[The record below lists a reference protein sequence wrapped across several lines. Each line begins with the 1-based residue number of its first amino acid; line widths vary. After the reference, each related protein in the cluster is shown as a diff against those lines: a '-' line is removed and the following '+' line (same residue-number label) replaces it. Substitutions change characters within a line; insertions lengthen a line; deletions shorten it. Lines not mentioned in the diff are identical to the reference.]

1 MRVEKTQL
9 VSDIG
14 KLLNE
19 SSFMYFVS
27 YRGLSVKDFS
37 EFRGALAKHDAKC
50 HVLKNRLIKKA
61 AELNGITALSG
72 LKLREDTAIVTG
84 NGDPGAVA
92 KAIETFL
99 KAHET
104 LKAKGGM
111 IEGGLLSGDDVKA
124 IASIPSR
131 EVLYAQLIGV
141 IQAPTRNLVTVLNA
155 KVTSIVN
162 VLNAYKNKLGE
173 SQ

>member
-14 KLLNE
+14 KLLND

-27 YRGLSVKDFS
+27 YKGLSVKDFS
-37 EFRGALAKHDAKC
+37 EFRGALAQHDAKC

-61 AELNGITALSG
+61 AELKGITALG
-72 LKLREDTAIVTG
+72 NLKLREDTALITG
-84 NGDPGAVA
+84 KGDPGAVA

-99 KAHET
+99 KTHEA
-104 LKAKGGM
+104 LAPKGGL
-111 IEGGLLSGDDVKA
+111 IEGELLSGSDVKA
-124 IASIPSR
+124 IASIPPR
-131 EVLYAQLIGV
+131 EVLYAQLVGV

-155 KVTSIVN
+155 KVASLVN
-162 VLNAYKNKLGE
+162 VLNAYKNKLSE
-173 SQ
+173 NQ